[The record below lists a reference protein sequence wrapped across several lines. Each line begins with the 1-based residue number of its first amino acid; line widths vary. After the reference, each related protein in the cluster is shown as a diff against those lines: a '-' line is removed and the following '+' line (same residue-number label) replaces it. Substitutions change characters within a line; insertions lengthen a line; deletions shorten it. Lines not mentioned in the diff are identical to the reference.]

1 MNYFIQFLTYFRI
14 LIAPIIFILITLYD
28 SYGWALF
35 LFFLASIS
43 DYWDGFLARKY
54 NLESIIGAVLDP
66 IADKILVTFLILAL
80 SIELSSIFIG
90 LVGGLMLARE
100 FWVGALRDLNARK
113 GNSEAT
119 KVTFLAKIKTSIQFL
134 TFSFIYL
141 GYINNSLILFISN
154 FFLFLALII
163 TLQTG
168 LSYTIATFKNRAG
181 WQSGYAAAC
190 KAVYAGSIPASASI
204 FFKMSISSIYKELI
218 C

>member
-54 NLESIIGAVLDP
+54 NLASIIGAVLDP
-66 IADKILVTFLILAL
+66 IADKILIIFLIISL

-90 LVGGLMLARE
+90 MAGGIILARD
-100 FWVGALRDLNARK
+100 FWVGALRDLNAQQ
-113 GNSEAT
+113 GNSNAT
-119 KVTFLAKIKTSIQFL
+119 KVTFLAKIKTSIQFV
-134 TFSFIYL
+134 TFSIYL
-141 GYINNSLILFISN
+141 FGLFFNNALILFLAN
-154 FFLFLALII
+154 FFLLLALIV

-168 LSYTIATFKNRAG
+168 LSYTIATFKR
-181 WQSGYAAAC
+181 
-190 KAVYAGSIPASASI
+190 
-204 FFKMSISSIYKELI
+204 
-218 C
+218 